1 MAFTILCHVFADK
14 KKPRNR
20 ARRNRGE
27 RNGGLTAAAMQIRI
41 HDVGKQACEGRDGDE
56 HRRERHGQQTQ
67 QPHDLNF
74 LRVSACWSV
83 RIEMA

>member
-1 MAFTILCHVFADK
+1 MFWVQ

-41 HDVGKQACEGRDGDE
+41 HDVGKQTCEGRDGDE
-56 HRRERHGQQTQ
+56 HRRERHGQKTQ
-67 QPHDLNF
+67 QPHDLNLF
-74 LRVSACWSV
+74 RVSAGWSV

>member
-1 MAFTILCHVFADK
+1 MFWGQE
-14 KKPRNR
+14 KPRNR

-41 HDVGKQACEGRDGDE
+41 HDVGKQTCEGRDGDK
-56 HRRERHGQQTQ
+56 HRRERYGQKTQ
-67 QPHDLNF
+67 HPHDLNF
-74 LRVSACWSV
+74 LRVSAGWSV